1 MSADTSASANALL
14 AELSKALRQAA
25 TDVVWLQ
32 WRALGA
38 QTATRG
44 HAQSLVD
51 PEALVL
57 MSLTLSTAEPRLRD
71 VLADWVTLNA
81 SLLSVQRIKNL
92 IAQSGDDIQ
101 PLIGAFA
108 RLVLTEAKDV
118 RWRSLASEAART
130 LGLTRRTNKLRAR
143 EASFDDAAALW
154 LRLRLALSVGIKA
167 DTMTFL
173 LGGAGAWAS
182 GRAIAN
188 ATSYTLPAVRRAVED
203 LSHAGLV
210 LARKRPQMAA
220 VEYSV
225 RHQPWA
231 HAFGL
236 DRALPRWR
244 NWHERFAFVA
254 AFLAWA
260 ERTEGK
266 TVSRYAFG
274 ALGRDLL
281 ARHASALDQEG
292 AADTGRAKRETPD
305 WPVAVERAVRHFARQ
320 LVRDA

>member
-14 AELSKALRQAA
+14 AELSKSLRQAV

-44 HAQSLVD
+44 TAQSLVD

-71 VLADWVTLNA
+71 VLADWVMLNA

-92 IAQSGDDIQ
+92 LAHEPKDVH

-118 RWRSLASEAART
+118 RWRSLASNAAN
-130 LGLTRRTNKLRAR
+130 GPELTRRTNKLRAR
-143 EASFDDAAALW
+143 EATFDDAAALW

-167 DTMTFL
+167 DTMAFL
-173 LGGAGAWAS
+173 LGTGGAWAS
-182 GRAIAN
+182 GRAIAS
-188 ATSYTLPAVRRAVED
+188 ATSYTLPAVRRAVDD

-210 LARKRPQMAA
+210 LARKRPQTAA
-220 VEYSV
+220 GEYSV

-231 HAFGL
+231 EALGL
-236 DRALPRWR
+236 DREIPAWR
-244 NWHERFAFVA
+244 SWHERFTFVA

-260 ERTEGK
+260 EKSEGK

-281 ARHASALDQEG
+281 AKHASALDEE
-292 AADTGRAKRETPD
+292 DSSTGPAKQKTPD
-305 WPVAVERAVRHFARQ
+305 WPAAVERTVRQFARR

>member
-1 MSADTSASANALL
+1 MSVDTSASTNALL
-14 AELSKALRQAA
+14 AELSSALREAV

-38 QTATRG
+38 QTSMRG

-51 PEALVL
+51 PEALIL
-57 MSLTLSTAEPRLRD
+57 MSLVLSTAEPRLRD

-81 SLLSVQRIKNL
+81 SLLSVQRFKNL
-92 IAQSGDDIQ
+92 IAQSAADMQ
-101 PLIGAFA
+101 PLVGAFA
-108 RLVLTEAKDV
+108 RLVLTDAKDV
-118 RWRSLASEAART
+118 RWRALATKAVSVPEF
-130 LGLTRRTNKLRAR
+130 TRRTNKLRAR
-143 EASFDDAAALW
+143 EAAFEDAAALW

-167 DTMTFL
+167 DTMAFL
-173 LGGAGAWAS
+173 LGSAGGWAS

-203 LSHAGLV
+203 LSQAGLV
-210 LARKRPQMAA
+210 LERRRPQRA

-231 HAFGL
+231 AALGL
-236 DRALPRWR
+236 DRAVPLWR
-244 NWHERFAFVA
+244 NWHERFTFVA

-260 ERTEGK
+260 EKTEGK

-281 ARHASALDQEG
+281 DKHASALDEEG
-292 AADTGRAKRETPD
+292 WSRTEAKRKTTD
-305 WPVAVERAVRHFARQ
+305 WPTAVERTVRQFALQ
-320 LVRDA
+320 VVRDA

>member
-1 MSADTSASANALL
+1 MSADTSDSANALL
-14 AELSKALRQAA
+14 AELSNTVRQAA

-51 PEALVL
+51 PEVLVL
-57 MSLTLSTAEPRLRD
+57 TSLTLSTAEPRLRD
-71 VLADWVTLNA
+71 VLTDWVVLNA
-81 SLLSVQRIKNL
+81 SLLSVQRFKNL
-92 IAQSGDDIQ
+92 NAQSVASIQ
-101 PLIGAFA
+101 PLVGAFA
-108 RLVLTEAKDV
+108 RLVLTDAKDV
-118 RWRSLASEAART
+118 RWRSLARDDANGPEF
-130 LGLTRRTNKLRAR
+130 TRRSNKARAR
-143 EASFDDAAALW
+143 DAAFDDAAALW

-167 DTMTFL
+167 DTMAFL
-173 LGGAGAWAS
+173 LGSTGAWAS

-203 LSHAGLV
+203 LSQAGLV
-210 LARKRPQMAA
+210 VERKHAQKA

-231 HAFGL
+231 EALGL
-236 DRALPRWR
+236 DRAVPVWR
-244 NWHERFAFVA
+244 NWHDRFTFVT

-260 ERTEGK
+260 EKSEGK

-274 ALGRDLL
+274 ALGRELL
-281 ARHASALDQEG
+281 DRHASAFDEDDVD
-292 AADTGRAKRETPD
+292 AARAKRKTVD
-305 WPVAVERAVRHFARQ
+305 WPAAVERAVRHFARR

>member
-1 MSADTSASANALL
+1 
-14 AELSKALRQAA
+14 
-25 TDVVWLQ
+25 VWLQ

-92 IAQSGDDIQ
+92 MAQSAVDVQ
-101 PLIGAFA
+101 PLVGAFA
-108 RLVLTEAKDV
+108 HLVLTEAKDV
-118 RWRSLASEAART
+118 RWRSLATNATNHFES
-130 LGLTRRTNKLRAR
+130 TRRTNKLRAR
-143 EASFDDAAALW
+143 EASSDDAAALW
-154 LRLRLALSVGIKA
+154 LRLRLGLSVGIKA
-167 DTMTFL
+167 DTMAFL
-173 LGGAGAWAS
+173 LGSAGEWAS
-182 GRAIAN
+182 GRAIAS
-188 ATSYTLPAVRRAVED
+188 ATSYTLPAVRRAVDD
-203 LSHAGLV
+203 LSRAGLV

-231 HAFGL
+231 DALGL
-236 DRALPRWR
+236 DRAVPAWR
-244 NWHERFAFVA
+244 NWHERFAFVV

-260 ERTEGK
+260 EKTDGK

-281 ARHASALDQEG
+281 TRHASALDEEDAD
-292 AADTGRAKRETPD
+292 AARVKRDTPD
-305 WPVAVERAVRHFARQ
+305 WPGAVERAVRHFARS